1 MHAGPIQGS
10 YGLRWGKEATGGDR
24 DQEVP
29 EELHQRSG
37 PGETGY
43 LEGPKDDGE
52 VPGFRYEDVQTRVQE
67 AGGTGGGVDEGWL
80 SGVCSGSRGE
90 AGSGGEWARG
100 VPGEGRDSV
109 DCYGRKQG

>member
-1 MHAGPIQGS
+1 MLADPVQGS

-37 PGETGY
+37 PGETGS
-43 LEGPKDDGE
+43 LEGLKDGGE
-52 VPGFRYEDVQTRVQE
+52 VPGLRYEDVQSRVKQTGTVQ

-90 AGSGGEWARG
+90 AGSGGE
-100 VPGEGRDSV
+100 
-109 DCYGRKQG
+109 